1 MKINC
6 TQHIQAEI
14 SWQEQLDITEKT
26 LRKLYGWTDKA
37 YVSVDGR
44 LVQNVEYATSHSWT
58 EQEEIREAT
67 EGDKA
72 LQMIINSLK
81 ASRFKY

>member
-44 LVQNVEYATSHSWT
+44 LVQRVEYATSHAWT